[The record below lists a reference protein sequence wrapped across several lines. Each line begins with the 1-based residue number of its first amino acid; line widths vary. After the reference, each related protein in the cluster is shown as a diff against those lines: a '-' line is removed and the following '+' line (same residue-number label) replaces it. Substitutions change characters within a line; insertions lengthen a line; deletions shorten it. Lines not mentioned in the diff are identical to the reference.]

1 MPRENS
7 QPSETP
13 SAASPHPSALERI
26 GSFFFAWRNL
36 VFSVGLILVLAVFEP
51 VPFRGQWRQDVW
63 LDALGLGITLLGQVI
78 RVLVIGY
85 TPIRSGGAK
94 KKVAA
99 EALHTTGLL
108 NHVRNPLY
116 VGNVLVTTGLA
127 LIHNNPYV
135 YALVIPLTLFAYV
148 AIVAAEEAFLT
159 RRFGDSYR
167 DYCRRVPRWLPNL
180 RGLGASLREAQF
192 DRRRVMR
199 QEYGSLWIALAFP
212 LALMLYERWGEPTA
226 PNPALWQG
234 TLAFLLALTTA
245 AWAYLYLQKR
255 AEVARRG
262 FGAAFKP

>member
-1 MPRENS
+1 MPRETP
-7 QPSETP
+7 PSPATEPDPTTRP
-13 SAASPHPSALERI
+13 SVLERI
-26 GSFFFAWRNL
+26 GSFFFAWRNW
-36 VFSVGLILVLAVFEP
+36 VFSVGLIMVLAVFEP
-51 VPFRGQWRQDVW
+51 VPFQGEWHRDVW
-63 LDALGLGITLLGQVI
+63 LDGLGLGVTLLGQVI
-78 RVLVIGY
+78 RILVIGY

-99 EALHTTGLL
+99 EALHTSGLL

-116 VGNVLVTTGLA
+116 VGNILVTTGLA
-127 LIHNNPYV
+127 LIHNHPYV
-135 YALVIPLTLFAYV
+135 YALILPLTLFAYV

-167 DYCRRVPRWLPNL
+167 EYCRRVPRWFPQLH
-180 RGLGASLREAQF
+180 GLGASLREARF

-212 LALMLYERWGEPTA
+212 LALMLYERWGEPGA

-234 TLAFLLALTTA
+234 TLSFLLALTTA
-245 AWAYLYLQKR
+245 AWAYLYFQKK